1 MSLNEKD
8 QRLHPSDVES
18 VKGLAL
24 NVAEVDRPYALKCEL
39 GMLLGPY
46 LSAEKLI
53 PGAFVVNKCLQ
64 EEYVTVYVNVRMFI
78 KTTSPG

>member
-1 MSLNEKD
+1 
-8 QRLHPSDVES
+8 
-18 VKGLAL
+18 
-24 NVAEVDRPYALKCEL
+24 LKCEL
-39 GMLLGPY
+39 GMFLGPY